1 MSEKKFH
8 KMLLVKYNVKK
19 PTSRTK
25 AAMREAAEQ
34 LTPSEQLDLLF
45 CQIVVESG
53 NDPESSES
61 EDSSLDGEERD
72 EMKEFLFNDNEEMC
86 VMESLE

>member
-34 LTPSEQLDLLF
+34 PTPSEQ
-45 CQIVVESG
+45 
-53 NDPESSES
+53 
-61 EDSSLDGEERD
+61 
-72 EMKEFLFNDNEEMC
+72 EMK
-86 VMESLE
+86 